1 MNSSEQEAPCEH
13 NSNGESLFAY
23 HGKRLV
29 VDVGDG
35 SSEEFK
41 IERKLFRQFLGGVGL
56 GTAIHLQHR
65 DHRIDALDPRSMLSF
80 CFSPLVGS
88 ALTTSA
94 KFAVVCKSPL
104 TERLNDAMAG
114 STFALAGKRT
124 GYDAISIVG
133 KSESPVIVVI
143 DGRDEGMPNFTL
155 VDANEYV
162 GLSCS
167 ETETRLKASF
177 DVGFEFAVV
186 GPAGENLVRYATI
199 SHGGRHAGRGGSGAV
214 MGSKNIKAIAVAGNK
229 QVKWF
234 DRQRL
239 VELSRDL
246 SKKSLGPATKK
257 YRELGTVENLTTFNR
272 LGALPTRNFQAGTFE
287 GAERLAPQSLTNVAE
302 KTRASCAACTI
313 GCEHIYQVRK
323 KIGDSPGSNPS
334 NAVAT
339 DNGENA
345 KARMEYESLFA
356 LGPLCG
362 ISDPE
367 TVIQAANLCDDYGID
382 TISMGASIAFAME
395 CSERGYIDERLEFGN
410 GHQLLEL
417 IEATA
422 TKTGYGKL
430 LSLGT
435 RDMSR
440 RIGRD
445 SADFAP
451 HVKGLE
457 IPGYEPRAL
466 KTMSLGF
473 AVQTRGADHNRS
485 GAYESDFSEIGN
497 RLEIDENSAS
507 QAIETEDRSALIDSM
522 ILCKFV
528 RRVFDDFYS
537 ESAEM
542 LRLVTG
548 WEFDSQELKKI
559 AARIV
564 SAKKLY
570 NIHSGWT
577 ENEDTLPA
585 RFFEQTAGE
594 FNQSLNR
601 ERFGNAV
608 KRYYELRGWENDGRI
623 RDSFLEELN
632 LEQFNG

>member
-1 MNSSEQEAPCEH
+1 LSSGEENS
-13 NSNGESLFAY
+13 ESLFAY

-29 VDVGDG
+29 VDVSNGI
-35 SSEEFK
+35 SNEIE

-65 DHRIDALDPRSMLSF
+65 DDRVEALDSRSMLTF

-94 KFAVVCKSPL
+94 KFAVVYKSPL
-104 TERLNDAMAG
+104 TGRLNDAMAG
-114 STFALAGKRT
+114 SSFALAGKRT
-124 GYDAISIVG
+124 GFDAISIVG
-133 KSESPVIVVI
+133 KADSPVVVVI
-143 DGRDEGMPNFTL
+143 DGRGDRASKISL
-155 VDANEYV
+155 VDATEYV
-162 GLSCS
+162 GLGCT
-167 ETETRLKASF
+167 ETEAKLKERF

-214 MGSKNIKAIAVAGNK
+214 MGSKNIKAIAVAGDK

-239 VELSRDL
+239 VELSREL

-272 LGALPTRNFQAGTFE
+272 LGALPTRNFQAGSFE
-287 GAERLAPQSLTNVAE
+287 DAERLAPQSLGDVAE

-323 KIGDSPGSNPS
+323 PSGHSPSSNPAGS
-334 NAVAT
+334 VT
-339 DNGENA
+339 SETNGNV

-367 TVIQAANLCDDYGID
+367 TVIQAAKMCDEFGID

-410 GHQLLEL
+410 GQQLIDL
-417 IEATA
+417 IGDTA
-422 TKTGYGKL
+422 TINGFGKM
-430 LSLGT
+430 LSEGT
-435 RDMSR
+435 REMSR

-445 SADFAP
+445 SAGFAP

-485 GAYESDFSEIGN
+485 GAYESDFSENGN
-497 RLEIDENSAS
+497 RLEIDENSAG
-507 QAIETEDRSALIDSM
+507 QAIETEDRAALIDSM

-548 WEFDSQELKKI
+548 WKFDAQELKGI
-559 AARIV
+559 AERIV
-564 SAKKLY
+564 NAKKLY
-570 NIHSGWT
+570 NIRSGWT
-577 ENEDTLPA
+577 EDEDTLPA
-585 RFFEQTAGE
+585 RFFEQNAGE
-594 FNQSLNR
+594 FNQKLNR
-601 ERFGNAV
+601 EHFVDAV
-608 KRYYELRGWENDGRI
+608 KQYFELRGWEYDGTIGKALLQQLDLDR
-623 RDSFLEELN
+623 
-632 LEQFNG
+632 FNG